1 MCVSRFKDRRRHS
14 TQSCNATP
22 HVVGRALCST
32 RCWYLYQVDQ
42 ARNSRILV
50 IGLVQMVVVVVIV
63 VGNTKQFN

>member
-42 ARNSRILV
+42 VGSSRILV
-50 IGLVQMVVVVVIV
+50 LRAGA
-63 VGNTKQFN
+63 GGGGGGGYCW